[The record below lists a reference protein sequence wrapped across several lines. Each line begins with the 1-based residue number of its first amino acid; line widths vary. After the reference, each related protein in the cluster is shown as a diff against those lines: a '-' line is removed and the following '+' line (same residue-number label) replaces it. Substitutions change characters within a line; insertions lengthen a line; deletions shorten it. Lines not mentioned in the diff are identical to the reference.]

1 MTASVMVIQPE
12 YLSGSVQAI
21 PSKSDAHR
29 RLICAAL
36 SDSETA
42 ITIGPDPLGDDIQS
56 TIHCLRALGARIVRA
71 DDRRIVVYPV
81 RHDLSEHEEVILD
94 CGESGSTLRFILPI
108 AAALGQ
114 RATVIGHGRL
124 PERPIDELIASLA
137 GNGAV
142 FSSDRLPLKI
152 GGQLHAGTFRLSG
165 GVSSQYVSGLL
176 FALPLLSGPSR
187 IELTT
192 PLESAAYVDM
202 TLRTLRESGVRIE
215 VDANDYRI
223 PEGQKFDMPE
233 QVMIEG
239 DWSNGAFFL
248 AAGAMNTP
256 VNVAG
261 LSPTSAQPDVK
272 IIEAINDFGSDAI
285 RVRNGYSVFSRPMRG
300 IVFSARNTPDLVP
313 IISVLACAAQGT
325 TRIINAGRLRLK
337 ESDRLRT
344 VSVNLRALGAEIEE
358 DADSLTIRGGGTLR
372 GGEVDGSG
380 DHRIV
385 MAMAVAST
393 ICEEPVVIRGW
404 EAVEKSY
411 PTFFEDFRS
420 LGGVADVLDRE

>member
-1 MTASVMVIQPE
+1 
-12 YLSGSVQAI
+12 
-21 PSKSDAHR
+21 
-29 RLICAAL
+29 
-36 SDSETA
+36 
-42 ITIGPDPLGDDIQS
+42 
-56 TIHCLRALGARIVRA
+56 
-71 DDRRIVVYPV
+71 
-81 RHDLSEHEEVILD
+81 
-94 CGESGSTLRFILPI
+94 
-108 AAALGQ
+108 
-114 RATVIGHGRL
+114 
-124 PERPIDELIASLA
+124 
-137 GNGAV
+137 
-142 FSSDRLPLKI
+142 
-152 GGQLHAGTFRLSG
+152 
-165 GVSSQYVSGLL
+165 
-176 FALPLLSGPSR
+176 
-187 IELTT
+187 
-192 PLESAAYVDM
+192 
-202 TLRTLRESGVRIE
+202 
-215 VDANDYRI
+215 
-223 PEGQKFDMPE
+223 
-233 QVMIEG
+233 MIEG

-256 VNVAG
+256 INVAG

-285 RVRNGYSVFSRPMRG
+285 RVRNGYSVFSKPMRG
-300 IVFSARNTPDLVP
+300 IVFSARNAPDLVP

-325 TRIINAGRLRLK
+325 TRIINAGRLRFK

>member
-1 MTASVMVIQPE
+1 MTASAMVIQPK

-29 RLICAAL
+29 RLICASLA
-36 SDSETA
+36 DGETA
-42 ITIGPDPLGDDIQS
+42 IAIGPDPLGDDIQS

-71 DDRRIVVYPV
+71 DDRRIVVHPV
-81 RHDLSEHEEVILD
+81 RHDLRDHEEVILD

-124 PERPIDELIASLA
+124 PERPISELMAALA
-137 GNGAV
+137 ENGTV
-142 FSSDRLPLKI
+142 FSSEEFPLKI
-152 GGQLHAGTFRLSG
+152 GGQLQSGTFRLSG
-165 GVSSQYVSGLL
+165 GVSSQFISGLL

-202 TLRTLRESGVRIE
+202 TLKALHESGVRIE
-215 VDANDYRI
+215 VGANDYRI
-223 PEGQKFDMPE
+223 PGEQRFVAPE
-233 QVMIEG
+233 EVMIEG

-261 LSPTSAQPDVK
+261 LSPASVQPDAK

-285 RVRNGYSVFSRPMRG
+285 RVRNGYSVFSKPMRG
-300 IVFSARNTPDLVP
+300 IVFSARNAPDLVP

-337 ESDRLRT
+337 ESDRLRA

-358 DADSLTIRGGGTLR
+358 DADSLTIHGAGRLR

-385 MAMAVAST
+385 MAMAIAST
-393 ICEEPVVIRGW
+393 ICDEPIVIRGW